1 MKVRLCREFLIFN
14 KKNNAPHLLQATFSL
29 LVLLRGKKKL
39 THVPNVLPSIIIWI
53 SI

>member
-29 LVLLRGKKKL
+29 LVLLRGKKL
-39 THVPNVLPSIIIWI
+39 THVPNVLPSIMICI
-53 SI
+53 